1 MNKIF
6 YLLRHGETQWNKE
19 WRLQGQRDIE
29 LSERGIEQAYKAAER
44 LKDLKVDYAF
54 SSDLKRAVKTGEIVT
69 RSWELEL
76 KKEPLLREVN
86 FGKWEGLRYDDFTP
100 GEQEEFQSWLD
111 DPDWEAPQ
119 GGSQREL
126 QERIK
131 KFLSQSLEGEEDKKI
146 FVATHGGPIKTIISE
161 ALGMDLKNSSRLAAS
176 PASLSIVHYYGNKG
190 YLVLFNDTC
199 HLAHV

>member
-44 LKDLKVDYAF
+44 LRDLKVDYAF

-119 GGSQREL
+119 GASQREL

-131 KFLSQSLEGEEDKKI
+131 KFLSQSLEGEVDKKI

-161 ALGMDLKNSSRLAAS
+161 ALGMDLKNSSRLAVS
-176 PASLSIVHYYGNKG
+176 PASLSIVHYYGNNG

>member
-6 YLLRHGETQWNKE
+6 YLLRHGETEWNKE

-29 LSERGIEQAYKAAER
+29 LSEKGLQQAHKAAER
-44 LKDLKVDYAF
+44 LKDLKVDYAC
-54 SSDLKRAVKTGEIVT
+54 SSDLKRAKKTGEIVT
-69 RSWELEL
+69 HSWGLEL
-76 KKEPLLREVN
+76 QEDPLLREVD
-86 FGKWEGLRYDDFTP
+86 FGDWEGLKYDDFTSRQ
-100 GEQEEFQSWLD
+100 QEDFQSWLD
-111 DPDWEAPQ
+111 DPDWKAPQ

-126 QERIK
+126 HERIK
-131 KFLSQSLEGEEDKKI
+131 KFLSKTLKGGEDKTI

-161 ALGMDLKNSSRLAAS
+161 ALGMDLKNSSRLAVT

-199 HLAHV
+199 HLNDL